1 MDPFTVAAIGSTIY
15 SGVKGAMDAKKAGA
29 MEKKQ
34 LDQAEYDYNMRA
46 PLRRQGMQALG
57 QIEAPIDMGGL
68 GHNDQNP
75 FAKARGPMKSTASMG
90 DWGRMTTDPD
100 TIDNAIVGVR
110 PDEFEFADDALG
122 ATYAGK
128 SGGKMRFTGASGK
141 QYTND
146 DRNHAQKQIRE
157 KAATRGGFAGIP
169 PRTGMQP
176 LTAKRSPAPNR
187 FSGLTPLGEEI

>member
-15 SGVKGAMDAKKAGA
+15 SGVKGAMDGKKAGQ
-29 MEKKQ
+29 MDKKQ
-34 LDQAEYDYNMRA
+34 LEQAEYDYNMRA

-68 GHNDQNP
+68 GYNASNP
-75 FAKARGPMKSTASMG
+75 FAAARGPMKSTATMG
-90 DWGRMTTDPD
+90 DWGRMTTDAD
-100 TIDNAIVGVR
+100 TIDNAIVGIR

-128 SGGKMRFTGASGK
+128 SGGKQRFTGASGK

-146 DRNHAQKQIRE
+146 DRNHAQTQIRE

-169 PRTGMQP
+169 PRTGVQP
-176 LTAKRSPAPNR
+176 LTAKRAPASNR
-187 FSGLTPLGEEI
+187 FSGIAPLGEEL